1 MINGLKN
8 DSTLSTNGTCIP
20 FPLLL
25 LNITQHSNITS
36 LQCGQ
41 SSGFNF
47 TSLDPAFLNF
57 LREIKSNLLPE
68 PLPSNL
74 VVTFI
79 VLYSLII
86 SFAVVG
92 NIVVVIVIGRHRLR
106 RSVTDLYIF
115 SLAVSDILIATLN
128 MPFQLSYVIAS
139 EWFAA
144 GAAGE
149 FLCKFT
155 NYVQGVT
162 IVSCVLTLT
171 AIAVD
176 R

>member
-1 MINGLKN
+1 MLNGLTSN
-8 DSTLSTNGTCIP
+8 SSVSSNGTCIP
-20 FPLLL
+20 FPLLFR
-25 LNITQHSNITS
+25 NDSQSNNATS
-36 LQCGQ
+36 LQCVQ
-41 SSGFNF
+41 PNFLNF
-47 TSLDPAFLNF
+47 TNLDPAFLNF
-57 LREIKSNLLPE
+57 LHELRSNLLPE
-68 PLPSNL
+68 PLPNNL

-92 NIVVVIVIGRHRLR
+92 NIVVVVVIGRHRLR

-139 EWFAA
+139 EWFAE